1 MVEKWE
7 PKIDE
12 RNKVRILYYVVQ
24 SRIMRKKVGEFSDLK
39 NKVKRK
45 RGGGE
50 GGERVRTDCSICGLE
65 YHQEGRLRRHINSK
79 HGDYIRSI
87 SQNSLLLQE
96 ILNNSAD
103 IDHPQPILISDES
116 FGMLK
121 EMVEKESE
129 EEEEVLN
136 TKKSEEIHSQRRRS
150 NRIRKPVNY
159 DEQLQKDDRRKTKF
173 DQVSKKKSNRRKEE
187 KIEVISIDC
196 ESEEEFLKEKLL
208 ITDESSILDEVLSL
222 ETTPV
227 HPITPVSLKKEG
239 RRKVKCVQCGGLFPN
254 KSSLDRHVEQVHS
267 LTCTKCP
274 ATIIFQTEAAF
285 VSHNLRNHEH

>member
-7 PKIDE
+7 SKIDE

-24 SRIMRKKVGEFSDLK
+24 SRIMRRKVGEFSDPK
-39 NKVKRK
+39 NIVK
-45 RGGGE
+45 RGGGD

-96 ILNNSAD
+96 VLNNSAD
-103 IDHPQPILISDES
+103 IDHPRPSLISDES

-121 EMVEKESE
+121 EMLEKESE

-173 DQVSKKKSNRRKEE
+173 DQVSKKKSKRKKEE
-187 KIEVISIDC
+187 KIEVISI
-196 ESEEEFLKEKLL
+196 L
-208 ITDESSILDEVLSL
+208 
-222 ETTPV
+222 
-227 HPITPVSLKKEG
+227 
-239 RRKVKCVQCGGLFPN
+239 
-254 KSSLDRHVEQVHS
+254 
-267 LTCTKCP
+267 
-274 ATIIFQTEAAF
+274 
-285 VSHNLRNHEH
+285 